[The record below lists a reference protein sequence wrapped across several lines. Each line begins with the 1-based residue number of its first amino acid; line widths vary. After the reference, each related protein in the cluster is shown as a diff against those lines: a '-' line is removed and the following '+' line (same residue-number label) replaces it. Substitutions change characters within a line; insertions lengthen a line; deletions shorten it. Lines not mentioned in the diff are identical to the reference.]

1 MFQQAQIPIIPK
13 LVPVFDFS
21 KPYRYRGARG
31 GRGSGKTRG
40 FALAAALRADEL
52 AQHGVNGV
60 VLCGREFMNS
70 LEDSSM
76 AEVKAAIESIP
87 WLRAQYDI
95 GEKYIRTSNRKIE
108 FVFAG
113 LRHNLDSIKSKSRVL
128 IAWVDEA
135 EAVSEKAW
143 IKLLPTVREEGSEI
157 WITWNPEQE
166 GSPTDSRFVKHPPDN
181 SMIVELNYDDNP
193 FFPDALQQQRSDDL
207 RRMDDGTY
215 AWVWQGAYREE
226 SEAQIF
232 AKCFEVAEFEP
243 AEEWTLAQGLDW
255 GFANDPTA
263 AVRCYVWD
271 KKLFISHEAVKVGLE
286 LDDTPK
292 FITDRIPDFAKWD
305 ALADNARP
313 ESIRYVNRHDLP
325 RVKACSKG
333 KGSIEDGIAH
343 IKSYDRVI
351 IHPRCTETIR
361 NFRTYSY
368 KVDRLSGAVKP
379 EPQDADNDCI
389 DAIRYALEPMMRVS
403 QTKPPPTSHVVK
415 KRYW

>member
-1 MFQQAQIPIIPK
+1 MLAQIPIIPK

-21 KPYRYRGARG
+21 KPYRYRGAHG

-40 FALAAALRADEL
+40 FALAAALRAWQLSTEGK
-52 AQHGVNGV
+52 AGV

-95 GEKYIRTSNRKIE
+95 GEKYIRTSNRRIE

-113 LRHNLDSIKSKSRVL
+113 LRHNLDSIKSKSRIL

-135 EAVSEKAW
+135 EAVSEVAW
-143 IKLLPTVREEGSEI
+143 TKLLPTVREEGSEV
-157 WITWNPEQE
+157 WLTWNPEQD
-166 GSPTDSRFVKHPPDN
+166 GSPTDKRFLKHPPDN
-181 SMIVELNYDDNP
+181 SIIVQLNYHDNP
-193 FFPDALQQQRSDDL
+193 FFPDALEQQRTDDH

-215 AWVWQGAYREE
+215 AWVWEGAYREE

-232 AKCFEVAEFEP
+232 AKCYEVAEFEP
-243 AEEWTLAQGLDW
+243 DADWTLAQGLDW

-286 LDDTPK
+286 LDDTPSY
-292 FITDRIPDFAKWD
+292 ILERIPDYEQWD
-305 ALADNARP
+305 ARADSARP
-313 ESIRYVNRHDLP
+313 ESIRYVNRHGLA
-325 RVKACSKG
+325 RVRAAEKG
-333 KGSIEDGIAH
+333 KGSVEDGIAH

-351 IHPRCTETIR
+351 IHPRCKETIR
-361 NFRTYSY
+361 EFRTYSY

-379 EPQDADNDCI
+379 EPQDADNHTI
-389 DAIRYALEPMMRVS
+389 DALRYALEPMMAGRRERDNAV
-403 QTKPPPTSHVVK
+403 
-415 KRYW
+415 R